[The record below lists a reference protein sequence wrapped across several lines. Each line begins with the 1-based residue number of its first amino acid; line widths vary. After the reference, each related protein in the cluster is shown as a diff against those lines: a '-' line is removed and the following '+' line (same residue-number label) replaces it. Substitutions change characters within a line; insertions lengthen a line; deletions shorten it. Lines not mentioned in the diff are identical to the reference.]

1 MTPIEKN
8 SPAVKH
14 RFHFLERNY
23 DPSACR
29 VNEGAMDD
37 YESDLRLFALR
48 RAAEEIGSGHNSG
61 NDNSSHRVVVSVQA
75 APDRGC
81 PMHGRHGSFQLPTS
95 SSLQHQQHQQ
105 HSYSHERPSRKE
117 MARELRLSVAREEA
131 AAKAAAAAVA
141 ANRSSSYSV
150 ERTLSMSGNRGAAV
164 RSYSLE
170 YNNGYNSMPRNSSS
184 NKRNSS
190 SSNVDR
196 RGSFGGSSV
205 TVNSSSSGGGG
216 SGKPVPRDI
225 FRGKLDFK
233 NILRRF
239 DPKEEERSH
248 SARNSVGRSLSGA
261 GGGRYNQDNYGGV
274 GYEEYSYGGVTS
286 PPRSRRGSIVDSDFD
301 FRGGASREPVWDNP
315 GRFRYGGGSA
325 TNSAANSRPTSPRP
339 QSQPP
344 QQQVQP
350 SPTRVLKI
358 DVESGNDSEAAAA
371 GVTSNPV
378 SPRRV
383 GFGEQTVFD
392 FDPRRVRSAV
402 SSPVP
407 PANPPQTAKPILRH
421 TSSIEQQQQQ
431 QPLSLMDQYER
442 SLPEKK
448 EEKAEDNGDS
458 LVQIYKPPRDSNTEE
473 EEEEDDSDDTLG
485 GGEEDEGKS
494 SPDPKGASPRPVPPP
509 LGECWSR
516 SQSFPPPRTSH
527 ENEVLDAS
535 AALRKQSLQEEDAAA
550 AAAASSS
557 TAQTR
562 GKRKGRSIGEAITLS
577 ALLRGRGNQFCS
589 PPLSAPVLTVKS
601 LKCRSLSFPP
611 RKDRKIN
618 PVPRP
623 VRAALP

>member
-1 MTPIEKN
+1 MTLPEKN

-23 DPSACR
+23 DPSPCR

-95 SSLQHQQHQQ
+95 SSLQHQQHQ

-131 AAKAAAAAVA
+131 AAKAAAA

-184 NKRNSS
+184 NKRSSNNS

-216 SGKPVPRDI
+216 GKPVPRDI

-261 GGGRYNQDNYGGV
+261 GGGRYNQDNYGGG
-274 GYEEYSYGGVTS
+274 GYEEYSYGGGVTS

-315 GRFRYGGGSA
+315 GRFRYGGGGGSA
-325 TNSAANSRPTSPRP
+325 ANSAANSRPTSPRP

-344 QQQVQP
+344 PQQQMQP

-358 DVESGNDSEAAAA
+358 DVESGNDSEAVAAAA

-431 QPLSLMDQYER
+431 QQQSLSLMDQYER

-448 EEKAEDNGDS
+448 EEKTEDNGDS

-473 EEEEDDSDDTLG
+473 EEEEEDDSDDTLG

-494 SPDPKGASPRPVPPP
+494 SPNRKGASARPVPPP

-550 AAAASSS
+550 ATAASSS

-577 ALLRGRGNQFCS
+577 ALLPGKG
-589 PPLSAPVLTVKS
+589 A
-601 LKCRSLSFPP
+601 
-611 RKDRKIN
+611 IN
-618 PVPRP
+618 FAAPRP
-623 VRAALP
+623 CAAG